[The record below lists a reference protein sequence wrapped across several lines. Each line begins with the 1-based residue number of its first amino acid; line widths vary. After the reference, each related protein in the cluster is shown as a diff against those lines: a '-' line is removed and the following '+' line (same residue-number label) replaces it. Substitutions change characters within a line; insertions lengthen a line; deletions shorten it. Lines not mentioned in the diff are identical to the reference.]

1 MKHRIYNKSMY
12 QFDSPEDSL
21 WEATPGN
28 RSAKSHKLLGDQI
41 SDIAI
46 IGGGYTGL
54 STAYHLAKKYN
65 ITSSVIDAGHIGWGA
80 SGRNGGFCSMGGTAE
95 SINTLIKKY
104 GLEDVKRYYQSQI
117 KAIELEKS

>member
-28 RSAKSHKLLGDQI
+28 RSAISQKLLGDQI

-46 IGGGYTGL
+46 IGGGPAKNALTR
-54 STAYHLAKKYN
+54 AALAVSLLCLQRLLA
-65 ITSSVIDAGHIGWGA
+65 SSL
-80 SGRNGGFCSMGGTAE
+80 R
-95 SINTLIKKY
+95 
-104 GLEDVKRYYQSQI
+104 
-117 KAIELEKS
+117 

>member
-1 MKHRIYNKSMY
+1 MY

-80 SGRNGGFCSMGGTAE
+80 PHP
-95 SINTLIKKY
+95 I
-104 GLEDVKRYYQSQI
+104 
-117 KAIELEKS
+117 